1 MGGGW
6 RGVPTSFPALCCYRE
21 VDGVGYLPF
30 FPLSPGG
37 TDTADDD
44 AARQKDQS
52 YTARD
57 HRNQVAAPEG
67 RP

>member
-1 MGGGW
+1 ME
-6 RGVPTSFPALCCYRE
+6 GVPTSFPALCCYRE

-30 FPLSPGG
+30 FALSPGG